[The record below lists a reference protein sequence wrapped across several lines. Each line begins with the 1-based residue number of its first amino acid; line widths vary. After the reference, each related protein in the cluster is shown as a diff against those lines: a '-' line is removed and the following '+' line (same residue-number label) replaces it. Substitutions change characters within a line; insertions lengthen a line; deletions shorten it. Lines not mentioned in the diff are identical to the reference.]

1 MSSVNLLPTDV
12 PEKTFETEHNI
23 LFDPSKVDI
32 YYPEKKIMI
41 EAVVKMLKKIAD
53 LSNSNL
59 IKNADGILWGL
70 AVSFSL
76 ESSK

>member
-32 YYPEKKIMI
+32 YYPEKKNN
-41 EAVVKMLKKIAD
+41 D
-53 LSNSNL
+53 R
-59 IKNADGILWGL
+59 GCC
-70 AVSFSL
+70 
-76 ESSK
+76 

>member
-1 MSSVNLLPTDV
+1 MYRKKPLKPNTISCL
-12 PEKTFETEHNI
+12 I
-23 LFDPSKVDI
+23 LQRLIFTILK
-32 YYPEKKIMI
+32 KKIMI

-76 ESSK
+76 ELSK